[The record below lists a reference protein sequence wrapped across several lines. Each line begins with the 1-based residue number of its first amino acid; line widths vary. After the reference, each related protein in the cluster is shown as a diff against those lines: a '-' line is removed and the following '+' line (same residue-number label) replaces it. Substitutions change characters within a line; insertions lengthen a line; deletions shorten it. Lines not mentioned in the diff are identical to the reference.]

1 MAQKYFSLEEANRLL
16 PRLGAI
22 LERLIAVR
30 REMVEK
36 QHRMEELRSHV
47 RGNGATAEGRA
58 FAKLKDELE
67 AMARDLRQGLEE
79 IEELGCLIK
88 DLDIGLIDFPALR
101 GEQEVLLCW
110 RLGEERIAF
119 WHGAQE
125 GFSGRKPLGGE
136 FA

>member
-1 MAQKYFSLEEANRLL
+1 MAQKHFSLEGANRLL

-36 QHRMEELRSHV
+36 QTRMEELRAHV

-58 FAKLKDELE
+58 FAKLKEELE
-67 AMARDLRQGLEE
+67 AMARELRQGLEE
-79 IEELGCLIK
+79 IEGLGCLIK
-88 DLDIGLIDFPALR
+88 DLEIGLIDFPALR
-101 GEQEVLLCW
+101 GEQEVLLCC
-110 RLGEERIAF
+110 RVGEERIAF
-119 WHGAQE
+119 WHGAEE
-125 GFSGRKPLGGE
+125 GFSGRKPLGLD

>member
-1 MAQKYFSLEEANRLL
+1 MAQKHFSLEEANRLL

-30 REMVEK
+30 REMIEK
-36 QHRMEELRSHV
+36 QHRMEELRAHV

-58 FAKLKDELE
+58 FAKLKEELE

-79 IEELGCLIK
+79 IEGLGCLIK
-88 DLDIGLIDFPALR
+88 DLDVGLIDFPALR

-110 RLGEERIAF
+110 RLGEEQIAF

-136 FA
+136 FT

>member
-1 MAQKYFSLEEANRLL
+1 MAEKHFSLEEADRLL

-30 REMVEK
+30 REMGEK
-36 QHRMEELRSHV
+36 QHRMEELRAHV

-58 FAKLKDELE
+58 FAMLKEELE
-67 AMARDLRQGLEE
+67 AMALELRQGIEE
-79 IEELGCLIK
+79 IQEFGCLIK

-101 GEQEVLLCW
+101 RGQEVLLCW
-110 RLGEERIAF
+110 KLGEERIAF
-119 WHGAQE
+119 WHGAEE
-125 GFSGRKPLGGE
+125 GFSGRKPLEGE